1 MSETDPLY
9 LHAERIRAS
18 DLFGRSDQ
26 LQKLFDYLVECTRSG
41 RVPKE
46 SVIAV
51 EVFGR
56 STDFD
61 VSSDAA
67 VRVCIHKL
75 RRKFEE
81 FYTAHPEL
89 GPARLTIPRGQYRLV
104 LENAEV
110 VPSRPVGAS
119 RDSLRGP
126 TSPRRGFAG
135 FPPLPHVAP
144 SGLLGISSTAF
155 RSRSG
160 HNPWKIATL
169 ATAAALVLV
178 AIAAGVFWQRTPARQ
193 FAAVRQSPVWA
204 KLLGDTRPIT
214 VVLGDYY
221 IFAEN
226 GELLQP
232 QRLVREFF
240 INSRADLDQYL
251 RDHPEMMD
259 KYMDVQLAYLPT
271 SSAHVM
277 ANIIPLLAATHR
289 RINVTMMSDLVPD
302 DLKSTDVVY
311 VGYLSGL
318 GMLYDGAFS
327 GSRFSVG
334 STFDELTDNRT
345 KVRYASQAGD
355 WYLRQSDR
363 PTAAAASQ
371 MYRDYSLVTGF
382 EGPSGNQVLVI
393 AGTRDVGLIQ
403 AGEALTDPARLRELR
418 ERLTAGIP
426 FEALYEVSGINGTE
440 MASKLLVTSARPAH
454 NTWDHISAQP
464 DRLDT
469 VALAGQP

>member
-26 LQKLFDYLVECTRSG
+26 LQKLFDYLVECARSG

-56 STDFD
+56 GTDFD

-104 LENAEV
+104 LENTEEL
-110 VPSRPVGAS
+110 PRHPVGAS
-119 RDSLRGP
+119 
-126 TSPRRGFAG
+126 
-135 FPPLPHVAP
+135 
-144 SGLLGISSTAF
+144 GISSTVPRRPSGASWDFLHSVSVTF
-155 RSRSG
+155 RSRSD
-160 HNPWKIATL
+160 HNPWKIATFV
-169 ATAAALVLV
+169 TAATLILA
-178 AIAAGVFWQRTPARQ
+178 AIAAAVFWPRTPARQ
-193 FAAVRQSPVWA
+193 FAAIRQSPVWA

-226 GELLQP
+226 GELSQP

-251 RDHPEMMD
+251 RGHLEMKD

-277 ANIIPLLAATHR
+277 ASIMPLLADTHR
-289 RINVTMMSDLVPD
+289 RVNVTMMSDLVPD

-355 WYLRQSDR
+355 RYLRQSDR
-363 PTAAAASQ
+363 PTAAEASQ
-371 MYRDYSLVTGF
+371 LYRDYSLVTGF

-403 AGEALTDPARLRELR
+403 AGEALTDPGRLRVLR
-418 ERLTAGIP
+418 ERLTAGTP

-454 NTWDHISAQP
+454 NTWDHIPAQP
-464 DRLDT
+464 DRLDA